1 MKLRNYYL
9 LIPIAFLFA
18 CTSAEQTTEQ
28 TEKRP
33 PEVYVFDDVK
43 KAEEPKIAET
53 PKVEEPK
60 AEVKP
65 EPPKAEPTI
74 TEAAPAGKKFTIQIG
89 AFTTKER
96 AETFVREHQSKTSL
110 PLNITLNGTT
120 NLFVVQV
127 PLYKTK
133 EEADLI
139 RDNLRKFAPFND
151 AFTVSVEK

>member
-9 LIPIAFLFA
+9 LIPFAFLFA
-18 CTSAEQTTEQ
+18 CTSAEQTAEQ
-28 TEKRP
+28 SETKS

-53 PKVEEPK
+53 PKLEEPK
-60 AEVKP
+60 AEVKS
-65 EPPKAEPTI
+65 EIPKVDPTVAEPVLN
-74 TEAAPAGKKFTIQIG
+74 GKKFTIQIG
-89 AFTTKER
+89 AFTTKDR
-96 AETFVREHQSKTSL
+96 AETFIKEHQTKTSL

-127 PLYKTK
+127 PPYMTK

-139 RDNLRKFAPFND
+139 RDNLRKFAPFKD
-151 AFTVSVEK
+151 AFTVGLEK